1 MTGFREIFLEH
12 LIKARRPAV
21 IREIHPDKMQAFTRK
36 EIESGIQLYQH
47 LKNMGN
53 TFDDL
58 IKFIETTR
66 RNDQTARAKSAIT
79 SAVILTR
86 EQRKHAKMRG
96 GTKGRQRREQDGNS

>member
-1 MTGFREIFLEH
+1 LTGFREIFLEQ

-58 IKFIETTR
+58 ITFIETAR
-66 RNDQTARAKSAIT
+66 RNESTSSVKSAIT

-86 EQRKHAKMRG
+86 EQRKHMKLRG
-96 GTKGRQRREQDGNS
+96 GTKGRQRRDN